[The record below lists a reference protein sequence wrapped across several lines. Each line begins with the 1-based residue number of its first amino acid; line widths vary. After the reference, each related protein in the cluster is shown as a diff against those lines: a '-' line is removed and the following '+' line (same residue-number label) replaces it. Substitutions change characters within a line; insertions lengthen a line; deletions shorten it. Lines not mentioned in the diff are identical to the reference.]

1 MRFPAALL
9 IFISLAACS
18 VTSAPQ
24 GEGFATPGNQVR
36 QQQAEQDANVIL
48 QGMAQ
53 ARQHAQELAR
63 SAR

>member
-1 MRFPAALL
+1 MRFPATLL
-9 IFISLAACS
+9 IFVSLAACS

-24 GEGFATPGNQVR
+24 DAGFATMGNQVR